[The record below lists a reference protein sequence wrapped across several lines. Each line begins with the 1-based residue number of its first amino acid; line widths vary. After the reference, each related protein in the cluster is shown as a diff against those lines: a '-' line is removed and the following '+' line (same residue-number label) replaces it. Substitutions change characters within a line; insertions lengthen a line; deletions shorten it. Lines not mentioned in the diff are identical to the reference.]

1 MSTAAHFY
9 GIHRHRKDS
18 FHFTMQE
25 QKKPLLQRGGVVCL
39 CALICTGLWGSAF
52 PCIKIGYRIL
62 EISSSDTA
70 SQLLFAG
77 LRFTI
82 AGILTILFGSILQKK
97 ILLPHVHSLSKIAG
111 ISLFQTIL
119 QYIFFYIGLAHTA
132 AVKSSILGGTGVLF
146 SILLVCLVFRQESM
160 TLPKLFGC
168 LIGFA
173 GICLVSIS
181 GSGSTLRFDFHWN
194 GEGALL
200 LSNLANAIS
209 PILLKQFSKTENP
222 VMLSGYQFFFG
233 GICITILAL
242 LQGGSFSL
250 HGITPVLLL
259 LYMAMISAVA
269 YTLWGILL
277 QQNPVSSVTIYGFTI
292 QIFGVLLSAVFL
304 GEWEQIRFSTLL
316 ALLFVCLGIF
326 LVNRPASFFQKEKQ

>member
-25 QKKPLLQRGGVVCL
+25 QKKPLLQRGGIVCL

-119 QYIFFYIGLAHTA
+119 QFHFRRNWR
-132 AVKSSILGGTGVLF
+132 AVFHPSGMPGF
-146 SILLVCLVFRQESM
+146 S
-160 TLPKLFGC
+160 
-168 LIGFA
+168 A
-173 GICLVSIS
+173 GIHDAAQAS
-181 GSGSTLRFDFHWN
+181 GVPHRLCRN
-194 GEGALL
+194 
-200 LSNLANAIS
+200 
-209 PILLKQFSKTENP
+209 
-222 VMLSGYQFFFG
+222 LSGEHFRKRKY
-233 GICITILAL
+233 A
-242 LQGGSFSL
+242 SL
-250 HGITPVLLL
+250 
-259 LYMAMISAVA
+259 
-269 YTLWGILL
+269 
-277 QQNPVSSVTIYGFTI
+277 
-292 QIFGVLLSAVFL
+292 
-304 GEWEQIRFSTLL
+304 
-316 ALLFVCLGIF
+316 
-326 LVNRPASFFQKEKQ
+326 